1 MKKLLTIFQ
10 SGYGNTVLALPLFNF
25 LKKDCGYYL
34 VALTNHSTHKE
45 LLELSGIFDEIHL
58 YQENFLIRP
67 KTLRHSFYDCVILPR
82 IQWNRKTFFY
92 TFWRS
97 KKVIYGH
104 DHWILKLFPNVT
116 SRPPKLERHELGN
129 NFYLWSDNYSEFK
142 WENQIDWKIDL
153 QKKKDQIC
161 IHPIAEHG
169 KAYFKNLEP
178 QTWAEIISSL
188 SEKYKHK
195 KFLVVGMENELLWR
209 SERDWN
215 ENVEF
220 KSFDNDVRGW
230 MRVLLES
237 EKVICPD
244 TAALHISAIGGV
256 RTFSFWGGS
265 SPLLAGY
272 RRFNKKHTEISRGL
286 SCSPC
291 YAYMGANT
299 SRVKHPLDC
308 PDFICVRGMD
318 TAYVIQS
325 MSVFIEQDGQDS

>member
-10 SGYGNTVLALPLFNF
+10 SGYGNTVLALPLFKY
-25 LKKDCGYYL
+25 LKEDCGYYL
-34 VALTNHSTHKE
+34 VALTNHNTHKE
-45 LLELSGIFDEIHL
+45 LLEMSCIFDEIHL
-58 YQENFLIRP
+58 YQENFLIHA
-67 KTLRHSFYDCVILPR
+67 KTHKHIFYDCIILPR
-82 IQWNRKTFFY
+82 IQWNRKTFLY

-97 KKVIYGH
+97 TKVIYGH
-104 DHWILKLFPNVT
+104 DLWFLKLLPNLT
-116 SRPPKLERHELGN
+116 LRPPKLERHELGN
-129 NFYLWSDNYSEFK
+129 NFYLWSDNYSVFR

-153 QKKKDQIC
+153 QKKKEQIC

-169 KAYFKNLEP
+169 KAFFKNLEP
-178 QTWAEIISSL
+178 KTWTEIISSL
-188 SEKYKHK
+188 SEKFSQKT
-195 KFLVVGMENELLWR
+195 FLVVGMEKELLWS
-209 SERDWN
+209 SERSWN
-215 ENVEF
+215 KNVQF
-220 KSFDNDVRGW
+220 MSFDNDVIGW

-244 TAALHISAIGGV
+244 TAALHISALGGV

-265 SPLLAGY
+265 SPMLAGY
-272 RRFNKKHTEISRGL
+272 RRFDKKHFEISQGL

-318 TAYVIQS
+318 TKFIIKR
-325 MSVFIEQDGQDS
+325 MSEFIEHDE